1 MLLAKQQDNEFH
13 GIVNKEKSK
22 ESFDIFT
29 TVDKRGKPL
38 PPMHEEIKQLPS
50 KDTPQQRPTKQ
61 DRKQKPTNID
71 DRNRE
76 QKALSPKADD
86 NRRTRD
92 RKPERKQSPNNDVKR
107 RNNSDDFDEHRFEDD
122 EPIRSH
128 GYNNRPYT
136 KDSSYEQL
144 KRLVIPKTA
153 PKQTF

>member
-13 GIVNKEKSK
+13 AIVNKEKSK
-22 ESFDIFT
+22 DSFDIFT
-29 TVDKRGKPL
+29 TADKRGKPL
-38 PPMHEEIKQLPS
+38 PPRHEEIKQPPS
-50 KDTPQQRPTKQ
+50 NDTPKQRPSKQ
-61 DRKQKPTNID
+61 DRQEQPTNVD
-71 DRNRE
+71 DRKQER
-76 QKALSPKADD
+76 KAPSPKAD

-92 RKPERKQSPNNDVKR
+92 RKPERKHSHSSDLKR

-144 KRLVIPKTA
+144 KSLVIPKTA

>member
-13 GIVNKEKSK
+13 AIVNKEKSK
-22 ESFDIFT
+22 DSFDIFT
-29 TVDKRGKPL
+29 TADKRGKPL
-38 PPMHEEIKQLPS
+38 PPRHEEIKQPPS
-50 KDTPQQRPTKQ
+50 NDTPKQRPSKQ
-61 DRKQKPTNID
+61 DRQEQPTNVD
-71 DRNRE
+71 DRKQER
-76 QKALSPKADD
+76 KAPSPKAD

-92 RKPERKQSPNNDVKR
+92 RKPERKHSPSSDLKR

-144 KRLVIPKTA
+144 KSLVIPKTA